1 MCWKSTWSLLFL
13 VWENWQPMFPQY
25 PVTTAD
31 FLPLVPPALSQ
42 SLFRAPGVLGFFR
55 KIGSKNCGV
64 LVVFLDLYHQFR
76 TFTKILPRRSLKIPS
91 NIPYIRYLSKNARAS
106 TLKDKIILLDVAC
119 AAMSFFLPSSGLA
132 SPPNGLHL
140 STISVNSSVLCNSDH
155 VVDVYFI
162 LLTTKKLGSDDQETW
177 RRHKQSDWQSH
188 DFKMQTWVKAVITL
202 ADTSLSLKTTTRKTK
217 RKASNP
223 TQYSLVDPMFSLKL
237 N

>member
-1 MCWKSTWSLLFL
+1 
-13 VWENWQPMFPQY
+13 MFPQY

-64 LVVFLDLYHQFR
+64 LVVFLNLYHQFR

-132 SPPNGLHL
+132 CPRNGLHL
-140 STISVNSSVLCNSDH
+140 STISVNSSVLRNSDH

-162 LLTTKKLGSDDQETW
+162 LLTTKKPGSANCLLYPAPRVCDYLPAL
-177 RRHKQSDWQSH
+177 
-188 DFKMQTWVKAVITL
+188 FAV
-202 ADTSLSLKTTTRKTK
+202 SK
-217 RKASNP
+217 
-223 TQYSLVDPMFSLKL
+223 LVRYGKKSSFSTA
-237 N
+237 